1 MTCACMET
9 GRERRDLKI
18 PSSTLAFGQS
28 ELYSCYFLNLG
39 SGFVLRSPVIGKG
52 ISVRTSSQKWPSWTG
67 WGNANTGSRLAPSLP
82 TAIMVITE
90 AFIFTAIYEPLWRQL
105 PLGLLGSGDNLRKGT
120 EQRCCG
126 LPEVIISLAELCLLP
141 LLR

>member
-9 GRERRDLKI
+9 GRERRDQKI

-28 ELYSCYFLNLG
+28 ELYSRYFLNLG

-82 TAIMVITE
+82 MAIMAITE
-90 AFIFTAIYEPLWRQL
+90 HSYSL
-105 PLGLLGSGDNLRKGT
+105 PFMSLYGDCSLLASLVQETILGK
-120 EQRCCG
+120 EQSRDAVAC
-126 LPEVIISLAELCLLP
+126 PRS
-141 LLR
+141 